1 MEFFNLRKRVSFNNM
16 ARIILIPSRQEYHT
30 FKETLWY
37 DEIEFAKFT
46 REEMERRRNQYMQ
59 PVTS

>member
-1 MEFFNLRKRVSFNNM
+1 MEFFNLRKRVSFNNI

-37 DEIEFAKFT
+37 DEIEFAKFM

-59 PVTS
+59 PTTS

>member
-1 MEFFNLRKRVSFNNM
+1 MDFLIEKKVSFHNQ
-16 ARIILIPSRQEYHT
+16 ARIILIPSRQEYNT

-37 DEIEFAKFT
+37 DQIEFAKFV

-59 PVTS
+59 PTTS

>member
-1 MEFFNLRKRVSFNNM
+1 MEFFNLRKRVSFNNI
-16 ARIILIPSRQEYHT
+16 ARIILIPSRREYHT

-37 DEIEFAKFT
+37 DEIEFAKFM

-59 PVTS
+59 PTTS